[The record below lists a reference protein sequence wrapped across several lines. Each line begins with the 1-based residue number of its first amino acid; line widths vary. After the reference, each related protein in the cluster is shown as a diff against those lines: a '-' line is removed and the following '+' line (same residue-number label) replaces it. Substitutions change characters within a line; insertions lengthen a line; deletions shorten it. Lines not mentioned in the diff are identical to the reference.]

1 MLATESVWNA
11 TVLLAV
17 FLVLV
22 SEASGHPVEGQDG
35 LESGGARSWIPAWSS
50 VSESMWV
57 IGASVCFALTAAIVA
72 SLGCLCCRNESIKL
86 LGTRNGVS
94 VPHLPLGSMA
104 QQRSSLSPEVTIFPP
119 AAAAPRLAFAT
130 PPTTFDDKVSFEPL
144 PKIFPRLPASPSKHP
159 LRPAHYS
166 GELGGTPSSVHDWFD
181 DPQANFPRERL
192 QYLQELGVG
201 WFGQAVRGE
210 AQNLNNSRFGDDDQ
224 TVPVTTT
231 PVVVKILRSDAT
243 PTEHICFLH
252 EVQHLR
258 LLRHPHLLQLLGRCL
273 ESDPFLLILE
283 DSVMDLK
290 AFLLSK
296 RPEAEP
302 FLQGP
307 IPLQAA
313 CSIASALDHMHRH
326 SFVHVDLAARSCVI
340 DRNQVVK
347 VGDYGTSLQAYKDDY
362 HLVGEVAVPLRW
374 AAPESLHCTVL
385 ALEARELTKE
395 ANVWSFGVLLWE
407 LLSLGALP
415 YEGLTDE
422 EVLRRVVV
430 QRDLVP
436 TRPTTPAGRHT
447 DRLYQVATWC
457 WSEVPAERPSL
468 HELRELLGHLQR
480 ENSDAHDFESRW
492 SALRPDRVKDY
503 NLAPNHPAALS
514 LSRLGFESDFVAASL
529 QNLHGSAEDLRTE
542 PTVEEEEELTSFHIS
557 EAIRDLDAILA
568 AESGSTASVDLPSES
583 TPRQDSLGN
592 ESVDSRELNS
602 LGFKKSASVE
612 DLLREGPEKVA
623 EMFRI
628 TVIDDVDA
636 SGSEPRSLGADSD
649 IWRRLDDGPSVQ
661 TPGNGAVNG
670 SVVGGSVVSP
680 NVGIWGSV
688 GGGDTVPVAEVV
700 PRQAESDGILRSTAA
715 PEDVS
720 SHGGVSGRFGGGCTS
735 ARGCF
740 PNPSAANSI
749 DRGTLSTNTPDASS
763 GDARREA
770 NTDLCPPVF
779 TCSQSGDD
787 SETPT
792 PAAAAPEPGTQGGS
806 NDSRDSASYVTAP
819 ESEESSYGLVPELL
833 ERAASESDTMFLT
846 AMPDG
851 DNTSDCSDATLADDD
866 NFASPLAHGVRSSSP
881 PGEWHSPGV
890 SPIPKCASWN
900 LGDDVEESALSDL
913 TVDDDVGK
921 GGSSYEDSLAITE
934 NSTVNEMRRIANEAA
949 AQHHQSMQNGP
960 RLANGDL
967 CNGPEALDDGDDSDD
982 EGLVEY
988 DLNDI
993 SAALDDDAEGS
1004 GGGGLP
1010 SPRSAWPPL
1019 EDSPMCGEEEEILMV
1034 NTLTHE
1040 ITVRP
1045 AAGIVFDGREVLAG
1059 VEEGED
1065 GEASPLGTPE
1075 RKQQVDR
1082 KRDGLADD
1090 AEDTDDTS
1098 STGTSCTSTSGSFE
1112 CLAQEEANGTVEG
1125 VVNGTVDGMVDG
1137 VVKVGSAVA
1146 TPPTQRPRSLECS
1159 PTSPR
1164 RVSTWDRRATPTK
1177 SALKSASGNK
1187 RRPSA
1192 GKGSTSLRKTV
1203 SFHDVISSVH
1213 HYSADEEAPPSP
1225 PPSAPPSAF
1234 DYAGLK
1240 DWEFPLC
1247 LDEEFPEA
1255 TNGGSSSSSSSS
1267 DEEDNVPSRGHRGL
1281 RSLPVRPRITKLGST
1296 FGSAAAS
1303 PLYCI
1308 AALSQD
1314 DLPTTDDE
1322 ELPTELSLAE
1332 EPSEDLL
1339 INQRP
1344 PWDSSMSDLSNLDAS
1359 DDADSLRSESPA
1371 RKSSTT
1377 ASASLNFDLNANSN
1391 YRPLRNTAIVE
1402 DSNAN
1407 RNAGTNLAPAAN
1419 HHQA

>member
-1 MLATESVWNA
+1 MGSVQRIAVLAA
-11 TVLLAV
+11 ILV

-22 SEASGHPVEGQDG
+22 FQASGHPIEGQDG
-35 LESGGARSWIPAWSS
+35 LEAKSARSWIPAWSS

-72 SLGCLCCRNESIKL
+72 SLGCLCCRNEGIKL

-210 AQNLNNSRFGDDDQ
+210 AQNLNSRPGEDDQ
-224 TVPVTTT
+224 TALVTTT

-313 CSIASALDHMHRH
+313 CAIASALDHMHRH
-326 SFVHVDLAARSCVI
+326 SFVHVDLAARSCVV

-374 AAPESLHCTVL
+374 TAPESLHCTDL

-415 YEGLTDE
+415 YEGLTDD

-430 QRDLVP
+430 QRNLVP
-436 TRPTTPAGRHT
+436 ARPTTPAGRHT

-457 WSEVPAERPSL
+457 WSEVPAERPSV

-492 SALRPDRVKDY
+492 AALRPDRIKEH

-583 TPRQDSLGN
+583 TQRQDSLGN

-649 IWRRLDDGPSVQ
+649 IWRRLDDGPSA
-661 TPGNGAVNG
+661 PASGNGVLNG
-670 SVVGGSVVSP
+670 SVVGGSAVSS
-680 NVGIWGSV
+680 NVGIWGSA
-688 GGGDTVPVAEVV
+688 GGGDAVPVTEVV
-700 PRQAESDGILRSTAA
+700 PRQAESDGALRNAA
-715 PEDVS
+715 AREDVS
-720 SHGGVSGRFGGGCTS
+720 SHVGVSGRDGGGCTS

-740 PNPSAANSI
+740 PTPSATNSV
-749 DRGTLSTNTPDASS
+749 DGGTLSTNTPDASS
-763 GDARREA
+763 GDARRKA

-792 PAAAAPEPGTQGGS
+792 PAAAAAPEPATQGGS

-819 ESEESSYGLVPELL
+819 ESEESSFGLVPELL
-833 ERAASESDTMFLT
+833 ERAASESETMFLT

-866 NFASPLAHGVRSSSP
+866 NFASPLAHCVRSSTP
-881 PGEWHSPGV
+881 TGDCPSPGV

-900 LGDDVEESALSDL
+900 LGDDNEESALSDL
-913 TVDDDVGK
+913 TMDDDVGK

-934 NSTVNEMRRIANEAA
+934 NSTMNEMRRIANEAA
-949 AQHHQSMQNGP
+949 AQHHQAMQNGP
-960 RLANGDL
+960 VLANGHL
-967 CNGPEALDDGDDSDD
+967 CNGPTALDEGDDSDD

-993 SAALDDDAEGS
+993 SEVLDGNAEGS
-1004 GGGGLP
+1004 GGVLP

-1019 EDSPMCGEEEEILMV
+1019 EDSPMCGEEEEILTV

-1045 AAGIVFDGREVLAG
+1045 AAGIIFDGREVLAG
-1059 VEEGED
+1059 VEEED
-1065 GEASPLGTPE
+1065 DRDDSPLGTLE
-1075 RKQQVDR
+1075 RKPQVDR
-1082 KRDGLADD
+1082 RRDGVDDD

-1112 CLAQEEANGTVEG
+1112 CLAQEEAEG
-1125 VVNGTVDGMVDG
+1125 MTDGPADGEVN
-1137 VVKVGSAVA
+1137 VGSTT
-1146 TPPTQRPRSLECS
+1146 TPSPTKRPRSLEGS
-1159 PTSPR
+1159 PTAPR
-1164 RVSTWDRRATPTK
+1164 RASTWDRRATPTK
-1177 SALKSASGNK
+1177 SALKSASGN
-1187 RRPSA
+1187 RRKLNS

-1213 HYSADEEAPPSP
+1213 HYSAMRRHQPSP
-1225 PPSAPPSAF
+1225 PPVCTPN
-1234 DYAGLK
+1234 
-1240 DWEFPLC
+1240 WEFPLC

-1267 DEEDNVPSRGHRGL
+1267 SDEEDDGLPHRGRRAL

-1308 AALSQD
+1308 AALSHD

-1322 ELPTELSLAE
+1322 ELPTEPSLAE

-1339 INQRP
+1339 VNQRP

-1359 DDADSLRSESPA
+1359 DDGDSLRSESPVGKPSA
-1371 RKSSTT
+1371 AAT
-1377 ASASLNFDLNANSN
+1377 ANRNFDLNANSN
-1391 YRPLRNTAIVE
+1391 LRPVRITNTTVTE

-1407 RNAGTNLAPAAN
+1407 TESRTNLPAAVS

>member
-1 MLATESVWNA
+1 MPTTGSLWSAA
-11 TVLLAV
+11 GLAV
-17 FLVLV
+17 LLVLV
-22 SEASGHPVEGQDG
+22 CQASGHPIEGGDASEKQQG
-35 LESGGARSWIPAWSS
+35 IPGWSS
-50 VSESMWV
+50 LSGSVWV
-57 IGASVCFALTAAIVA
+57 IGASVCFALTVAIVA
-72 SLGCLCCRNESIKL
+72 SLGCLCCRNEGIKL

-119 AAAAPRLAFAT
+119 AAAAPRLAFAA
-130 PPTTFDDKVSFEPL
+130 PPTPFDDKVSFEPL

-210 AQNLNNSRFGDDDQ
+210 AQNLNTGRPSDDDPA
-224 TVPVTTT
+224 VPATTT

-313 CSIASALDHMHRH
+313 CAIASALDHMHRH

-347 VGDYGTSLQAYKDDY
+347 VGDYGTSLQAYKEDY

-374 AAPESLHCTVL
+374 TAPESLHCTDL
-385 ALEARELTKE
+385 ALEARELSKE

-415 YEGLTDE
+415 YEGLTDD

-430 QRDLVP
+430 QRNLVP
-436 TRPTTPAGRHT
+436 ARPTTPAGRHT

-457 WSEVPAERPSL
+457 WSEVPGERPSV

-492 SALRPDRVKDY
+492 AALRPDRVKEH
-503 NLAPNHPAALS
+503 NLAPNHPAAMS

-583 TPRQDSLGN
+583 MQRQDSLGT

-649 IWRRLDDGPSVQ
+649 IWRRLEDGSSMSA
-661 TPGNGAVNG
+661 PGNGALNG
-670 SVVGGSVVSP
+670 GVGGGSVVSP
-680 NVGIWGSV
+680 NVGIWGGV
-688 GGGDTVPVAEVV
+688 GGGDTVQVTEVV
-700 PRQAESDGILRSTAA
+700 PRSIESDSGLRNPATR
-715 PEDVS
+715 EDVS
-720 SHGGVSGRFGGGCTS
+720 SRIEVAGRFGGGCTS
-735 ARGCF
+735 AHGCF
-740 PNPSAANSI
+740 PTPSAANSI
-749 DRGTLSTNTPDASS
+749 DGGTLSTNTPDASS
-763 GDARREA
+763 GDVRREA
-770 NTDLCPPVF
+770 DTDLCPPVLN
-779 TCSQSGDD
+779 CSQSGDD
-787 SETPT
+787 SETST
-792 PAAAAPEPGTQGGS
+792 PAAAAPEPATQGGS

-819 ESEESSYGLVPELL
+819 ESEESSFELVPELL
-833 ERAASESDTMFLT
+833 EHAASESETMFLT

-851 DNTSDCSDATLADDD
+851 DNTSECSDATLADDD
-866 NFASPLAHGVRSSSP
+866 NFASPRAHCVRSSTPTGDCPSP
-881 PGEWHSPGV
+881 SV

-900 LGDDVEESALSDL
+900 LADDMEESALSDL

-934 NSTVNEMRRIANEAA
+934 NSTVDEMRRIANEAA
-949 AQHHQSMQNGP
+949 AQHRHAMQNGP
-960 RLANGDL
+960 VLANGHL
-967 CNGPEALDDGDDSDD
+967 CNGLEAPEDGDDSDD

-988 DLNDI
+988 DLNDV
-993 SAALDDDAEGS
+993 SSVLES
-1004 GGGGLP
+1004 SVEGGGDVPP

-1019 EDSPMCGEEEEILMV
+1019 EDSPMCGEEEEILTV
-1034 NTLTHE
+1034 NMLTHE

-1045 AAGIVFDGREVLAG
+1045 AAGIVFDDHEVLAG
-1059 VEEGED
+1059 MEEQED
-1065 GEASPLGTPE
+1065 TCSPLGTPE
-1075 RKQQVDR
+1075 RKHQVDR
-1082 KRDGLADD
+1082 KQDGLDDD

-1112 CLAQEEANGTVEG
+1112 CLAQDEADGTA
-1125 VVNGTVDGMVDG
+1125 DGPADSVA
-1137 VVKVGSAVA
+1137 KAGSTDMTASPA
-1146 TPPTQRPRSLECS
+1146 KRPRSLEGS

-1164 RVSTWDRRATPTK
+1164 RASTWDRRATPTK
-1177 SALKSASGNK
+1177 SALKSASGN
-1187 RRPSA
+1187 RRKPVS

-1234 DYAGLK
+1234 DYAGLR

-1255 TNGGSSSSSSSS
+1255 TNGGSSSSSSSE
-1267 DEEDNVPSRGHRGL
+1267 EEDELPPRGHRGL

-1308 AALSQD
+1308 AALSHD
-1314 DLPTTDDE
+1314 DLPTTDEE
-1322 ELPTELSLAE
+1322 ELPTEPSLAE

-1359 DDADSLRSESPA
+1359 DDADSLRSESPV
-1371 RKSSTT
+1371 RKPSSATVAT
-1377 ASASLNFDLNANSN
+1377 ANRNFDRNANSN
-1391 YRPLRNTAIVE
+1391 LRPVRTASE

-1407 RNAGTNLAPAAN
+1407 SSCHTNLAPAAN
-1419 HHQA
+1419 HH

>member
-1 MLATESVWNA
+1 MEPRHGREFPAGARDDRGTPAESPRQLLRRAYHRAPNRAIMSAMGSIRNA

-22 SEASGHPVEGQDG
+22 FQACGHPVEGQGG

-50 VSESMWV
+50 LSESVWV

-72 SLGCLCCRNESIKL
+72 SLGCLCCRNEGIKL

-210 AQNLNNSRFGDDDQ
+210 AQNLNNGRFGDDDQ
-224 TVPVTTT
+224 AAPVTTT
-231 PVVVKILRSDAT
+231 P
-243 PTEHICFLH
+243 
-252 EVQHLR
+252 HLR

-313 CSIASALDHMHRH
+313 CAIASALDHMHRH

-374 AAPESLHCTVL
+374 TAPESLHCTDL

-436 TRPTTPAGRHT
+436 ARPTTPAGRHT

-457 WSEVPAERPSL
+457 WSEVPAERPSV

-583 TPRQDSLGN
+583 TQRQDSLGN
-592 ESVDSRELNS
+592 ESVDSSGLNS

-649 IWRRLDDGPSVQ
+649 IWRRLDDGPSVP
-661 TPGNGAVNG
+661 TPGNV
-670 SVVGGSVVSP
+670 SVVG
-680 NVGIWGSV
+680 
-688 GGGDTVPVAEVV
+688 T
-700 PRQAESDGILRSTAA
+700 QCKLRKWFHVKPKATAICGTRR
-715 PEDVS
+715 
-720 SHGGVSGRFGGGCTS
+720 H
-735 ARGCF
+735 AR
-740 PNPSAANSI
+740 
-749 DRGTLSTNTPDASS
+749 T
-763 GDARREA
+763 
-770 NTDLCPPVF
+770 
-779 TCSQSGDD
+779 QSGDD

-792 PAAAAPEPGTQGGS
+792 PAAAAPEPATQGGS
-806 NDSRDSASYVTAP
+806 NDSRDSGSYVTAP
-819 ESEESSYGLVPELL
+819 ESEESSFGLVPELL

-866 NFASPLAHGVRSSSP
+866 NFESPLAHCVRSSSP
-881 PGEWHSPGV
+881 AGDCPSPGV

-934 NSTVNEMRRIANEAA
+934 NSTVDEMRRIANEAA
-949 AQHHQSMQNGP
+949 AQHHESMQNGP
-960 RLANGDL
+960 VLANGHL
-967 CNGPEALDDGDDSDD
+967 CNGPEALDSGDDSDD

-993 SAALDDDAEGS
+993 STVLDGNAEGS
-1004 GGGGLP
+1004 GGGVLP

-1019 EDSPMCGEEEEILMV
+1019 EDSPMCGEEEEILTRRKTTGM
-1034 NTLTHE
+1034 
-1040 ITVRP
+1040 P
-1045 AAGIVFDGREVLAG
+1045 ALW
-1059 VEEGED
+1059 
-1065 GEASPLGTPE
+1065 GTPE
-1075 RKQQVDR
+1075 RKQRVDR
-1082 KRDGLADD
+1082 KRDGLDDD

-1112 CLAQEEANGTVEG
+1112 CLAQEEA
-1125 VVNGTVDGMVDG
+1125 DGMG
-1137 VVKVGSAVA
+1137 E
-1146 TPPTQRPRSLECS
+1146 T
-1159 PTSPR
+1159 
-1164 RVSTWDRRATPTK
+1164 
-1177 SALKSASGNK
+1177 
-1187 RRPSA
+1187 
-1192 GKGSTSLRKTV
+1192 GSTSLRKTV

-1225 PPSAPPSAF
+1225 PPSAPPISLRLRRPQRL
-1234 DYAGLK
+1234 G
-1240 DWEFPLC
+1240 
-1247 LDEEFPEA
+1247 
-1255 TNGGSSSSSSSS
+1255 
-1267 DEEDNVPSRGHRGL
+1267 VPALGHRGL

-1308 AALSQD
+1308 AALSHD

-1322 ELPTELSLAE
+1322 ELPTEPSLAE

-1359 DDADSLRSESPA
+1359 DDADSLRSESPI
-1371 RKSSTT
+1371 RKSSAA
-1377 ASASLNFDLNANSN
+1377 ASANRNFDLNANSN
-1391 YRPLRNTAIVE
+1391 LRPVRNTNAIVE

-1407 RNAGTNLAPAAN
+1407 SNTNTNLAPAAN

>member
-1 MLATESVWNA
+1 M

-22 SEASGHPVEGQDG
+22 FQASGHPVEGQDG
-35 LESGGARSWIPAWSS
+35 LESGGTRSWIPAWSS
-50 VSESMWV
+50 VSESVWV

-72 SLGCLCCRNESIKL
+72 SLGCLCCRNEGIKL

-210 AQNLNNSRFGDDDQ
+210 AQNLNNGRPGDDDQ
-224 TVPVTTT
+224 TAPVATT

-313 CSIASALDHMHRH
+313 CAIASALDHMHRH

-374 AAPESLHCTVL
+374 TAPESLHCTDL

-422 EVLRRVVV
+422 DVLRRVVV

-436 TRPTTPAGRHT
+436 ARPTTPAGRHT

-457 WSEVPAERPSL
+457 WSEVPAERPSV

-492 SALRPDRVKDY
+492 AALRPDRVKDY

-583 TPRQDSLGN
+583 TQRQDSLGN

-649 IWRRLDDGPSVQ
+649 IWRRLDDGPSVP
-661 TPGNGAVNG
+661 TPGNGALNG
-670 SVVGGSVVSP
+670 SVVGGSVVSS
-680 NVGIWGSV
+680 NVGIWGSA
-688 GGGDTVPVAEVV
+688 GGGDGVQVADVI
-700 PRQAESDGILRSTAA
+700 PRQAESDGSLRNMAA
-715 PEDVS
+715 REDVS
-720 SHGGVSGRFGGGCTS
+720 SHVGVVGRFGGGCTS

-740 PNPSAANSI
+740 PTPSAANSV
-749 DRGTLSTNTPDASS
+749 DGGTLSTNTPDASS

-792 PAAAAPEPGTQGGS
+792 PAAAAPEPTTQGGS

-819 ESEESSYGLVPELL
+819 ESEESSFGLVPELL
-833 ERAASESDTMFLT
+833 ERAASESETMFLT

-866 NFASPLAHGVRSSSP
+866 DNFASPLAHCVRSSTP
-881 PGEWHSPGV
+881 IGDCPSPGV

-934 NSTVNEMRRIANEAA
+934 NSTVDEMRRIANEAA

-960 RLANGDL
+960 VLVNGHL

-993 SAALDDDAEGS
+993 SAVLDGNVEGG

-1019 EDSPMCGEEEEILMV
+1019 EDSPMCGEEEEILTV

-1059 VEEGED
+1059 VEEED
-1065 GEASPLGTPE
+1065 DGDASPLGSPE

-1082 KRDGLADD
+1082 KRDGLDDD

-1112 CLAQEEANGTVEG
+1112 CLAQEEA
-1125 VVNGTVDGMVDG
+1125 DGMVDG
-1137 VVKVGSAVA
+1137 VADGVSKAGSTLT
-1146 TPPTQRPRSLECS
+1146 TPPAQRPRSLEGS

-1164 RVSTWDRRATPTK
+1164 RTSTWDRGATPTK
-1177 SALKSASGNK
+1177 SALKSASGN
-1187 RRPSA
+1187 RRKPST

-1234 DYAGLK
+1234 DYAGLR

-1255 TNGGSSSSSSSS
+1255 ANGGSSTSSSS
-1267 DEEDNVPSRGHRGL
+1267 DEEDNLPARGHRGL

-1308 AALSQD
+1308 AALSHD

-1322 ELPTELSLAE
+1322 ELPTEPSLAE

-1359 DDADSLRSESPA
+1359 DDADSLRSESPV
-1371 RKSSTT
+1371 RKPS
-1377 ASASLNFDLNANSN
+1377 ASATANRNFDLNANSN
-1391 YRPLRNTAIVE
+1391 LRPVRNTVTTVE

-1407 RNAGTNLAPAAN
+1407 SNAHTNLATAAN

>member
-1 MLATESVWNA
+1 MSTMGSLRIAA
-11 TVLLAV
+11 GLAV
-17 FLVLV
+17 FLALV
-22 SEASGHPVEGQDG
+22 CQTSGHPIEGGDG
-35 LESGGARSWIPAWSS
+35 S
-50 VSESMWV
+50 VSEEKQQGIPGWSSLSESVWV

-72 SLGCLCCRNESIKL
+72 SLGCLCCRNEGIKL

-119 AAAAPRLAFAT
+119 AAAAPRLAFAP
-130 PPTTFDDKVSFEPL
+130 PPTPFDDKVSFEPL

-210 AQNLNNSRFGDDDQ
+210 AQNLNTGRPNDDDQ
-224 TVPVTTT
+224 AVPATTT

-283 DSVMDLK
+283 DSVTDLK

-296 RPEAEP
+296 RNEAEP

-313 CSIASALDHMHRH
+313 CAIASALDHMHRH
-326 SFVHVDLAARSCVI
+326 SFVHVDLAARSCVL

-347 VGDYGTSLQAYKDDY
+347 VGDYGTSLQAYKEDY

-374 AAPESLHCTVL
+374 TAPESLHCTDL

-415 YEGLTDE
+415 YEGLTDD

-430 QRDLVP
+430 QRNLVP
-436 TRPTTPAGRHT
+436 ARPTTPAGRHT

-457 WSEVPAERPSL
+457 WSEVPGERPSV

-492 SALRPDRVKDY
+492 AALRPDRVKEH
-503 NLAPNHPAALS
+503 NLAPNHPAAMS

-583 TPRQDSLGN
+583 TQRQDSLGN

-649 IWRRLDDGPSVQ
+649 IWRRLDDGPSVP
-661 TPGNGAVNG
+661 TPGNGALNG
-670 SVVGGSVVSP
+670 GVVGGSVVSP

-688 GGGDTVPVAEVV
+688 GGGDTVQVTEMV
-700 PRQAESDGILRSTAA
+700 PRSVESDSGVRNPATR
-715 PEDVS
+715 EDVS
-720 SHGGVSGRFGGGCTS
+720 SRIGVAGRFGGGCTS
-735 ARGCF
+735 AHGCF
-740 PNPSAANSI
+740 PTPSAANSV
-749 DRGTLSTNTPDASS
+749 DSGTLSTNTPDASS
-763 GDARREA
+763 GDVRREA
-770 NTDLCPPVF
+770 NTDLCPPVL

-787 SETPT
+787 SETST
-792 PAAAAPEPGTQGGS
+792 PAAAALEPTTQGGS

-819 ESEESSYGLVPELL
+819 ESEESSFGLVPELL
-833 ERAASESDTMFLT
+833 ERATSESETMFLT

-851 DNTSDCSDATLADDD
+851 DNTSECSEATLADDD
-866 NFASPLAHGVRSSSP
+866 NFASPRAHCVRSSTPTGDCPSP
-881 PGEWHSPGV
+881 SM

-900 LGDDVEESALSDL
+900 LVDDIEESALSDL

-934 NSTVNEMRRIANEAA
+934 NSTVDEMRRIANEAA
-949 AQHHQSMQNGP
+949 AQHRHAMQNGP
-960 RLANGDL
+960 VLANGHL
-967 CNGPEALDDGDDSDD
+967 CNGLEAPEDAGDDSDD

-993 SAALDDDAEGS
+993 SSVLDSNVE
-1004 GGGGLP
+1004 GGGGVLP

-1019 EDSPMCGEEEEILMV
+1019 EDSPMCGEEEEILTV
-1034 NTLTHE
+1034 NMLTHE

-1045 AAGIVFDGREVLAG
+1045 AAGIVFDGHEVLAG
-1059 VEEGED
+1059 VEEEED
-1065 GEASPLGTPE
+1065 TSSPLGTPE
-1075 RKQQVDR
+1075 RKHQVDR
-1082 KRDGLADD
+1082 KQDGLDDD

-1112 CLAQEEANGTVEG
+1112 CLAQDEA
-1125 VVNGTVDGMVDG
+1125 DGMADG
-1137 VVKVGSAVA
+1137 VAKAGSTA
-1146 TPPTQRPRSLECS
+1146 TTASPAQRPRSLEGS

-1164 RVSTWDRRATPTK
+1164 RASTWDRRATPTK
-1177 SALKSASGNK
+1177 SALKTASGN
-1187 RRPSA
+1187 RRKPVS

-1213 HYSADEEAPPSP
+1213 HYSADEEVPPSP

-1234 DYAGLK
+1234 DYAGLR
-1240 DWEFPLC
+1240 EP
-1247 LDEEFPEA
+1247 
-1255 TNGGSSSSSSSS
+1255 
-1267 DEEDNVPSRGHRGL
+1267 
-1281 RSLPVRPRITKLGST
+1281 
-1296 FGSAAAS
+1296 
-1303 PLYCI
+1303 
-1308 AALSQD
+1308 
-1314 DLPTTDDE
+1314 
-1322 ELPTELSLAE
+1322 SLAE

-1359 DDADSLRSESPA
+1359 DDADSLRSESPV
-1371 RKSSTT
+1371 RKPSSAAAAT
-1377 ASASLNFDLNANSN
+1377 ANRNFDLNANSN
-1391 YRPLRNTAIVE
+1391 LRPVRTTSE

-1407 RNAGTNLAPAAN
+1407 SSCHTNLVPAAN